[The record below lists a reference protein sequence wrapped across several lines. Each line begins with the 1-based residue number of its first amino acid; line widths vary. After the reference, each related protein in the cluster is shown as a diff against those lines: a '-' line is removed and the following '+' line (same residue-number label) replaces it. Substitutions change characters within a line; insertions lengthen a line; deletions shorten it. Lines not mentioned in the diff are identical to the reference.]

1 MLDQKLLE
9 KYALFAR
16 DQLTHAFSQQ
26 LKTLYTDQQPEIL
39 ERVRSIGFEATIE
52 EATYTWFN
60 RLVTLR
66 FFEINHFFTEP
77 GNNADP
83 WQSLATLLRV
93 TDMLSTYLPQLFPH
107 HKSYLRLFDLEFL
120 FAPQGIIAQLLSL
133 PAANFTQT
141 EVIGWLYQYYN
152 STQRHAIIS
161 RRKPYTKSEIPC
173 VTQFF
178 TPAWIVQFLVENSLG
193 RYYIEH
199 TGDESLLPK
208 WQYFTNSAD
217 LALTSDPSFDP
228 LTVKFLDPCCGSGHI
243 LLYAYTVFTQ
253 IYHACGY
260 HSEDIPYLILTHNLF
275 GFEIDDRA
283 AEISYLALML
293 RARFDDTN
301 IFQKLAAQTLP
312 IIAIPESND
321 IGKQQLSRISDP
333 SCFTEA
339 EELFNFFVEA
349 KNLGSLLLPRS
360 SVTFPKLSRYLQDR
374 STDTTLNP
382 LHDLLRAHDLLSQ
395 KYNIVVTNPPYIN
408 HRSMNQILKDYVST
422 HFSEA
427 KNDLYA
433 AFIQRCSLF
442 LESPSTAP
450 SKSQKSDQ
458 NAYFA
463 FMTPSNW
470 LFTAQFQPFRAEIL
484 SKYCIT
490 VLIQPYKHA
499 FFDAAKVQICAFV
512 LKNSPHG
519 RGEFL
524 QISAPGNII
533 DQQKLFIEQKYDAFS
548 HANSDFITTPDS
560 ALMYWLS
567 DKALKAFT
575 ELPPLSEYAE
585 IKQGIATADN
595 DRFLK
600 LWFEVDPSQLDRR
613 WLPHNKGG
621 EYRKWYGNR
630 EYVIDWENSGRTL
643 KNFKQDRQLRARPQN
658 LSYNFRPALSWSAIS
673 ETDFSMRYYDANF
686 TFNIAG
692 PCCFPTAE
700 NFHYLLGLLNSAV
713 GSYFLRALNSS
724 LNYNVGDLAKFP
736 LRFDEASRPH
746 IEQLVQENL
755 TLSAQ
760 DWAAFEPHRDFRTHP
775 LLNHP
780 NSPTLSDNFAKWQYD
795 CTKHFIQLRDNET
808 KLNQIFAKIYQL
820 ETEIECTVPEDRV
833 CLQLPDEKRELKSLL
848 SFFVGQV
855 FGRFDSPTL
864 ESGKNLS
871 PSQKSKACRKSSGSS
886 QAPCLILS
894 SSDSKNHQQ
903 NIILQL
909 ENFLV
914 RYFPS
919 SQLEENLAYIA
930 SALSPEFGESSR
942 DTILRYFR
950 EGFYADHSKTYSGRP
965 LYWLLDSGSE
975 HSLRALVYCHKL
987 TPQLLSELF
996 QKHLPALRQS
1006 YDTAYTALAQRLSAD
1021 SRAGNR
1027 KHLAPRLAKLERQL
1041 AELSAYQERL
1051 ATLLADP
1058 PKLDFNQGILPNY
1071 LKYQSILA
1079 PLPHPPKGRRAKKL
1093 QNHDF

>member
-26 LKTLYTDQQPEIL
+26 LKTLYTDQQPEIQ

-60 RLVTLR
+60 RLITLR
-66 FFEINHFFTEP
+66 FFENNHFFAEP
-77 GNNADP
+77 GHDADP
-83 WQSLATLLRV
+83 WQSLATLLRA
-93 TDMLSTYLPQLFPH
+93 TDTLSTYLPQLFPQ
-107 HKSYLRLFDLEFL
+107 HKSYLHLFDLEFL

-133 PAANFTQT
+133 PAVNFTQT

-152 STQRHAIIS
+152 SSQRHAIIS
-161 RRKPYTKSEIPC
+161 HRKPYTKAEIPC

-178 TPAWIVQFLVENSLG
+178 TPAWIVRFLVENSLG

-217 LALTSDPSFDP
+217 LTLTSDPQFDP
-228 LTVKFLDPCCGSGHI
+228 LNLKFLDPCCGSGHI
-243 LLYAYTVFTQ
+243 LIYAYEVLTQ
-253 IYHACGY
+253 IYHACG
-260 HSEDIPYLILTHNLF
+260 HNPDDIPYLILTHNLF

-283 AEISYLALML
+283 AEISYLALLL
-293 RARFDDTN
+293 RARFDDAN
-301 IFQKLAAQTLP
+301 IFQKLAAHALA

-321 IGKQQLSRISDP
+321 LGKRQLSRISDP
-333 SCFTEA
+333 DCFAEA
-339 EELFNFFVEA
+339 EDLFNFFVEA
-349 KNLGSLLLPRS
+349 KNLGSLLVTRS
-360 SVTFPKLSRYLQDR
+360 PAAFPKLSRYLQDR
-374 STDTTLNP
+374 SEDTTLNP
-382 LHDLLRAHDLLSQ
+382 LRDLLCAYNLLSQ
-395 KYNIVVTNPPYIN
+395 KYDVIATNPPYIN
-408 HRSMNQILKDYVST
+408 HRSMNQILKDYVSM

-427 KNDLYA
+427 KNDLYS

-442 LESPSTAP
+442 LESSNTTTL
-450 SKSQKSDQ
+450 KSQKSGQ

-470 LFTAQFQPFRAEIL
+470 LFTTQFQPFRTEIL

-490 VLIQPYKHA
+490 VLIQAYKHA

-512 LKNSPHG
+512 LKNSPRG

-524 QISAPGNII
+524 RISAPGDII
-533 DQQKLFIEQKYDAFS
+533 DQQKFFLERRYEQFS
-548 HANSDFITTPDS
+548 HANSDFITAPDS
-560 ALMYWLS
+560 AIMYWLS

-600 LWFEVDPSQLDRR
+600 LWFEVDPQQLDRR

-630 EYVIDWENSGRTL
+630 EYVIDWENSGRAL

-673 ETDFSMRYYDANF
+673 EADFAMRYYDANF

-692 PCCFPTAE
+692 PCCFPATE
-700 NFHYLLGLLNSAV
+700 NFHYLLGLLNSAA
-713 GSYFLRALNSS
+713 GSYFLRALNPS

-736 LRFDEASRPH
+736 VYFEEASRPR
-746 IEQLVQENL
+746 IEQLVRENL
-755 TLSAQ
+755 SLSAQ
-760 DWAAFEPHRDFRTHP
+760 DWAAFEPHRDFRSHP
-775 LLNHP
+775 LLNYP
-780 NSPTLSDNFAKWQYD
+780 NSSTLSDNFAKWQYD

-820 ETEIECTVPEDRV
+820 ESEIECTVPEDRI
-833 CLQLPDEKRELKSLL
+833 CLQLADEKRELKSLL

-855 FGRFDSPTL
+855 FGRFNSPAL
-864 ESGKNLS
+864 ESRKNFS
-871 PSQKSKACRKSSGSS
+871 PSQKSKVCRKSSGSS
-886 QAPCLILS
+886 QTPFLILS
-894 SSDSKNHQQ
+894 FSDSQNRQQ
-903 NIILQL
+903 NIISQL
-909 ENFLV
+909 EDFLV

-919 SQLEENLAYIA
+919 SQLEANLAYIA
-930 SALSPEFGESSR
+930 TALSPEFGESSR
-942 DTILRYFR
+942 DTISRYFR
-950 EGFYADHSKTYSGRP
+950 ESFYTDHSKTYSGRP
-965 LYWLLDSGSE
+965 LYWLLDSGPE
-975 HSLRALVYCHKL
+975 HSLRALVYCHQL
-987 TPQLLSELF
+987 TPQILSNLS
-996 QKHLPALRQS
+996 QKHLPALMQS
-1006 YDTAYTALAQRLSAD
+1006 YDTARTALAQRLSAD
-1021 SRAGNR
+1021 NRAGNR

-1041 AELSAYQERL
+1041 TELSAFQERL
-1051 ATLLADP
+1051 AALLAEP
-1058 PKLDFNQGILPNY
+1058 PQLDFNQGILPNY